1 MPRRSKL
8 GYSDVRVTV
17 RTPLGEGISA
27 SPLWMV
33 LDEPD
38 LHHLV
43 AQLRTA
49 LVHPHGRATRVL
61 DLSRRR
67 IEAARSGFGRMI
79 LHGERDLHML
89 AGLLAGRLIPTHRLR
104 SIVIGEVGR
113 TGDRFTL
120 EKDLDEEELYRS
132 TDLDLGNRLL
142 SRLRFSDGD
151 VWHKAELVSNVVA
164 YEALDANPNGV
175 TRILTRIKAEEEI
188 WNKVADELFE
198 LDHLV
203 ERDKALR
210 HLSRYVKDVF
220 GLKIVV
226 SVPDDV
232 RRAHDAL
239 QGLAFEP
246 HELEARA
253 VQGAE
258 HRRLN
263 FLEVKDYL
271 DDPKNSGWAA
281 MKSVVRWRDR
291 TFEIQVQPLQNF
303 LRERERLTRESHA
316 SFKATREQVRDE
328 VAARVPLF
336 GYCRALLQW
345 IFVSPQ
351 GPPPEHPGVE
361 VRIHD

>member
-1 MPRRSKL
+1 MSQRAPS
-8 GYSDVRVTV
+8 
-17 RTPLGEGISA
+17 GEIVAA

-43 AQLRTA
+43 AQLRAA
-49 LVHPHGRATRVL
+49 LVHPHGRALRTL

-67 IEAARSGFGRMI
+67 IEAARAGFGRMI
-79 LHGERDLHML
+79 LHGERDLHLL
-89 AGLLAGRLIPTHRLR
+89 AGLLALRLIPNHRLR
-104 SIVIGEVGR
+104 SIVIGEVGK

-120 EKDLDEEELYRS
+120 EKDLDEDELYRT

-151 VWHKAELVSNVVA
+151 VWHHAELVSNVVA
-164 YEALDANPNGV
+164 YEALESNPLGV
-175 TRILTRIKAEEEI
+175 SRILTRIKAEEEI

-226 SVPDDV
+226 SGPDDV
-232 RRAHDAL
+232 RRAQEAL
-239 QGLAFEP
+239 QSIAFESN
-246 HELEARA
+246 ELGTRA
-253 VQGAE
+253 LRDDGV
-258 HRRLN
+258 HRALS

-281 MKSVVRWRDR
+281 VKSVVRWRER

-316 SFKATREQVRDE
+316 SFKATRERVRDE

-345 IFVSPQ
+345 LFVNPK
-351 GPPPEHPGVE
+351 GPPPQHPGVE

>member
-1 MPRRSKL
+1 M
-8 GYSDVRVTV
+8 
-17 RTPLGEGISA
+17 TPSHRATTRDLIAA

-33 LDEPD
+33 SDEPD

-43 AQLRTA
+43 AQLQSA
-49 LVHPHGRATRVL
+49 LVEPEGPSPRRL
-61 DLSRRR
+61 ELSRPR
-67 IEAARSGFGRMI
+67 IAAARAGFGRMI
-79 LHGERDLHML
+79 LHGERDLHLL
-89 AGLLAGRLIPTHRLR
+89 AGLLAGRLIPIHRLR

-120 EKDLDEEELYRS
+120 EKDLDEEELYRT

-151 VWHKAELVSNVVA
+151 AWHHAELVSNVVA
-164 YEALDANPNGV
+164 YEALDANPCGV

-188 WNKVADELFE
+188 CNKVADELFE

-203 ERDKALR
+203 ARDKALA

-226 SVPDDV
+226 SSKEDV
-232 RRAHDAL
+232 RRAQDAL
-239 QGLAFEP
+239 QTLSFETSD
-246 HELEARA
+246 LQARA
-253 VQGAE
+253 LADEPG
-258 HRRLN
+258 HRCLDI
-263 FLEVKDYL
+263 LEVKDYL
-271 DDPKNSGWAA
+271 EGPKSSGWAA
-281 MKSVVRWRDR
+281 LKSVVRWSDR

-316 SFKATREQVRDE
+316 SFKATRERVRDE

-336 GYCRALLQW
+336 GYCRSLLQW
-345 IFVSPQ
+345 LFVNPQ
-351 GPPPEHPGVE
+351 GPPPRHPGVE
-361 VRIHD
+361 VQLLD